1 MSNKYILSKKNI
13 SLVLT
18 VGLLIGIIV
27 VANQMAK
34 GSQKLEIQ
42 SKQNHDLS
50 HFNKISTFSN
60 ITTPVLAA
68 NNATSANITTP
79 VLAANNATSANITT
93 PVLAANNA
101 TSANITT
108 PVLAANNATSANI
121 TTPVLA
127 ANNAT
132 SANITTPVLAA
143 NNATSANITTPVLA
157 DNYSINKTSFTSQKP
172 GKEIVNLQ
180 QVTTPKADQVPNKQ
194 ISKKSHSNTNINTP
208 NNLDDNTQTKSVHK
222 IKSNHKSTDQLNTN
236 SISHSKTTSKKKTNT
251 FSDPSTPSES
261 FDLPFAAIVPDNLF

>member
-79 VLAANNATSANITT
+79 VLA
-93 PVLAANNA
+93 
-101 TSANITT
+101 
-108 PVLAANNATSANI
+108 
-121 TTPVLA
+121 
-127 ANNAT
+127 
-132 SANITTPVLAA
+132 
-143 NNATSANITTPVLA
+143 

-194 ISKKSHSNTNINTP
+194 ISKKSHSDTNINTP

>member
-50 HFNKISTFSN
+50 HFNKISTFS
-60 ITTPVLAA
+60 
-68 NNATSANITTP
+68 
-79 VLAANNATSANITT
+79 
-93 PVLAANNA
+93 
-101 TSANITT
+101 
-108 PVLAANNATSANI
+108 NI

>member
-50 HFNKISTFSN
+50 HFNKISTFS
-60 ITTPVLAA
+60 
-68 NNATSANITTP
+68 
-79 VLAANNATSANITT
+79 
-93 PVLAANNA
+93 
-101 TSANITT
+101 
-108 PVLAANNATSANI
+108 
-121 TTPVLA
+121 
-127 ANNAT
+127 
-132 SANITTPVLAA
+132 NITTPVLAA